1 MTIPLQ
7 RRAAR
12 VLLVDAAGRVLLF
25 LGYDPD
31 NRASGTWWFTP
42 GGGLEPGEN
51 SRDGAVREVREE
63 TALVLRP
70 ENLGEVVLER
80 DAAFRL
86 AGVDYA
92 QSEQFF
98 LAHIGA
104 HDVDTAGFSDFERR
118 FVLDHRW
125 WTVEQLGTT
134 TETVYPEGL
143 AALLSR
149 LLA

>member
-1 MTIPLQ
+1 MTVPLQ

-25 LGYDPD
+25 LGCDPD
-31 NRASGTWWFTP
+31 DRAAGTWWFTP
-42 GGGLEPGEN
+42 GGGLDPGETH
-51 SRDGAVREVREE
+51 RDGAVREVFEE

-70 ENLGEVVLER
+70 QDLGEMVLER
-80 DAAFRL
+80 DSQFTL
-86 AGVDYA
+86 AGTRYA

-98 LAHIGA
+98 LARIQT

-125 WTVEQLGTT
+125 WTLDDLRSTA
-134 TETVYPEGL
+134 ETVYPEGL
-143 AALLSR
+143 ADLIGR
-149 LLA
+149 LTG

>member
-25 LGYDPD
+25 LGCDPD
-31 NRASGTWWFTP
+31 NRVAGTWWFTP
-42 GGGLEPGEN
+42 GGGLEPGEDP
-51 SRDGAVREVREE
+51 REGAVREVREE
-63 TALVLRP
+63 TALVLDP
-70 ENLGEVVLER
+70 EALGEVVLER

-98 LAHIGA
+98 LARISA

-125 WTVEQLGTT
+125 WTVEQLRTT

-143 AALLSR
+143 AELLTR

>member
-1 MTIPLQ
+1 MTKSLQ

-25 LGYDPD
+25 LGCDPD
-31 NRASGTWWFTP
+31 DRVAGTWWFTP
-42 GGGLEPGEN
+42 GGGLEPGEEP
-51 SRDGAVREVREE
+51 RDGAVREVREE

-70 ENLGEVVLER
+70 GDLGEVVLER
-80 DAAFRL
+80 DADFRL
-86 AGVDYA
+86 AGVHYV

-98 LAHIGA
+98 VARVGEHA
-104 HDVDTAGFSDFERR
+104 VDTAGFSDFERR

-125 WTVEQLGTT
+125 WTVEQLRTT
-134 TETVYPEGL
+134 TETVYPEELAGL
-143 AALLSR
+143 LTN